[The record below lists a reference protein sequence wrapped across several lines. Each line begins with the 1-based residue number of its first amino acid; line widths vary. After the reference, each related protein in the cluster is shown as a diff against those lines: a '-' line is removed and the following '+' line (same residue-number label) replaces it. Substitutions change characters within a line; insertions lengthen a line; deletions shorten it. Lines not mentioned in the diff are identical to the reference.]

1 MERETRFELATFA
14 LARQRSTTEPLPR
27 FKSRLFDYITN
38 RRKKSTDLARLRKK
52 FSQRLLGKHFDFKFV
67 HQLAQR
73 SEQQCEK
80 NKVGYNVH
88 CKKYDSPC
96 VKYAEPQ
103 KKILA
108 VEHKASAAES
118 NESVDNA

>member
-1 MERETRFELATFA
+1 MERETGFGPATFA
-14 LARQRSTTEPLPR
+14 LARQRSTTEPLPRFKPR

-73 SEQQCEK
+73 SEQQREK
-80 NKVGYNVH
+80 IKLDTMGTTKNTI
-88 CKKYDSPC
+88 P
-96 VKYAEPQ
+96 
-103 KKILA
+103 LA
-108 VEHKASAAES
+108 
-118 NESVDNA
+118 